1 MSEMVDIGG
10 KEHVNRMAKASG
22 FIKLHPE
29 TLEKIKGKQVP
40 KGDVISVA
48 KTAGIMAIKNT
59 TQIVPLT
66 HPIPI
71 TGAKINFVI
80 QEDGVKVKVK
90 VKSRGQTGVEME
102 ALSGATASLL
112 TVWDMVKG
120 FEKDEEGQY
129 PDTRITDIQVTEKVK
144 K

>member
-10 KEHVNRMAKASG
+10 KEHVNRIAKASG

-29 TLEKIKGKQVP
+29 TIQKIKGKQVP

-71 TGAKINFVI
+71 TGAKVNFVV
-80 QEDGVKVKVK
+80 QEEGVKVKVK

-129 PDTRITDIQVTEKVK
+129 PDTRITDIQVKEKVK